1 MDRSIAR
8 GILSQARPIFVG
20 QVAVMLYA
28 VVDTVLTGHASATD
42 LAAMGL
48 GAGVY
53 SSVFVSLLGAINA
66 LNPIIAQ
73 HHGGRRHLAIG
84 VSYVQ
89 GLWLA
94 WLLSIGGGL
103 FLAFPELWLA
113 WIHAPPEVEAL
124 VTRYLRVLSLALPAA
139 LMFRVISVLNVA
151 VARPQV
157 VMRMQVAGLV
167 LKVLLSYVLI
177 FGRLGMPGL
186 GAVGGA
192 LASAIV
198 FWALLVAGWAH
209 TRLDPFY
216 RRFEI
221 HWAGPRGPVLRE
233 LIHLG
238 VPIGLSYA
246 LEATSFTFITL
257 LVARLGTSVMGG
269 HQVVANLA
277 ALCFMVPLSLAVA
290 TATLTAHAIGA
301 QDGPRA
307 RRTASTGIRIAV
319 IVSASLALAVWTL
332 RGPIVRL
339 YTSDAAV
346 AAVALTLI
354 PYLAAF
360 HVFDAL
366 QTGVGFVLRA
376 HKRAVPPTVIYALAL
391 WGVGL
396 FGGYHV
402 AFVGLWGP
410 PWGVTGMW
418 LMQSVGLALAGLL
431 LLAFYLWL
439 LRAQD
444 RWAGAARRRP
454 LGGKFES
461 GHPGSDRS

>member
-1 MDRSIAR
+1 MEPSIAR
-8 GILSQARPIFVG
+8 SILSQARPIFVG

-48 GAGVY
+48 GASVY

-73 HHGGRRHLAIG
+73 HHGGRRHVAIG

-94 WLLSIGGGL
+94 LLLSIGGGL
-103 FLAFPELWLA
+103 FLAFPDAWLA
-113 WIHAPPEVEAL
+113 WIHAPPAVEAM

-139 LMFRVISVLNVA
+139 LMFRVISVLHVA

-157 VMRMQVAGLV
+157 VMVMQVSGLA
-167 LKVLLSYVLI
+167 LKVLLSYLLI
-177 FGRLGMPGL
+177 FGGLGLPRLGAL
-186 GAVGGA
+186 GGA
-192 LASAIV
+192 LASTVV
-198 FWALLVAGWAH
+198 FWALLVGGWAH
-209 TRLDPFY
+209 TRVDRFY

-221 HWAGPRGPVLRE
+221 HRAGPRWSVLRE
-233 LIHLG
+233 LIRLG
-238 VPIGLSYA
+238 IPMGLSYA

-301 QDGPRA
+301 EDASRA

-319 IVSASLALAVWTL
+319 IVSASLALAVWML
-332 RGPIVRL
+332 RGAIVRL

-376 HKRAVPPTVIYALAL
+376 HKRAVSPTVIYALAL

-402 AFVGLWGP
+402 AFVGLWSP
-410 PWGVTGMW
+410 PWGVSGMW
-418 LMQSVGLALAGLL
+418 LMQSVGLGLAGLL
-431 LLAFYLWL
+431 LLGCYLLL
-439 LRAQD
+439 LRTQD
-444 RWAGAARRRP
+444 RLRGEIPREP
-454 LGGKFES
+454 T
-461 GHPGSDRS
+461 

>member
-1 MDRSIAR
+1 
-8 GILSQARPIFVG
+8 
-20 QVAVMLYA
+20 MLYG
-28 VVDTVLTGHASATD
+28 VVDTVLTGHASAAD

-48 GAGVY
+48 GTGVY
-53 SSVFVSLLGAINA
+53 STVFVSLLGVLNA

-73 HHGGRRHLAIG
+73 HHGGRRDAAIG

-94 WLLSIGGGL
+94 WLLSLGGGL
-103 FLAFPELWLA
+103 LLAFPEPWLA
-113 WIHAPPEVEAL
+113 WIHAPPEVETL
-124 VTRYLRVLSLALPAA
+124 VTRYLRVLSLALPAS
-139 LMFRVISVLNVA
+139 LLFRAIAGLNIA
-151 VARPQV
+151 VARPRV

-167 LKVLLSYVLI
+167 VKTLLSYLLI
-177 FGRLGMPGL
+177 FGGLGVPRL

-192 LASAIV
+192 LASVVV
-198 FWALLVAGWAH
+198 FWALLAAGWAH

-221 HWAGPRGPVLRE
+221 RWAGPRGPALRE
-233 LIHLG
+233 LVYLG
-238 VPIGLSYA
+238 VPMGLSYA

-257 LVARLGTSVMGG
+257 LVARLGTGVMGG

-277 ALCFMVPLSLAVA
+277 ALCFMVPLSISVA

-301 QDGPRA
+301 EEGARA
-307 RRTASTGIRIAV
+307 RRTAATGIRIAV

-332 RGPIVRL
+332 RGLVVRL

-346 AAVALTLI
+346 AVVALTLI

-366 QTGVGFVLRA
+366 QTAVGFVLRA
-376 HKRAVPPTVIYALAL
+376 HKRTVAPTVVYALTL

-396 FGGYHV
+396 VGGYHV
-402 AFVGLWGP
+402 AFRGLGGP

-418 LMQSVGLALAGLL
+418 LMQAVGLALAGLL
-431 LLAFYLWL
+431 LLGFYLWL
-439 LRAQD
+439 
-444 RWAGAARRRP
+444 RRR
-454 LGGKFES
+454 E
-461 GHPGSDRS
+461 SDREARGSRERGA

>member
-1 MDRSIAR
+1 MDPSIAR
-8 GILSQARPIFVG
+8 GILFQARPIFVG
-20 QVAVMLYA
+20 PVAVMLYG

-48 GAGVY
+48 GTGVY

-73 HHGGRRHLAIG
+73 HHGARRPVAIG
-84 VSYVQ
+84 ASYVQ
-89 GLWLA
+89 GVWLA
-94 WLLSIGGGL
+94 LLLSTGGGL
-103 FLAFPELWLA
+103 FLAFPEAWLA
-113 WIHAPPEVEAL
+113 WIHAPPAVEAL
-124 VTRYLRVLSLALPAA
+124 VTRYLRVLSLALPAS
-139 LMFRVISVLNVA
+139 LMFRAISALNIA

-157 VMRMQVAGLV
+157 VMRMQVVGLA

-177 FGRLGMPGL
+177 FGGLGMPRL

-192 LASAIV
+192 LASVIV
-198 FWALLVAGWAH
+198 FWALLAAGWTH

-221 HWAGPRGPVLRE
+221 HWVGPRWPVLRE
-233 LIHLG
+233 LIRLG
-238 VPIGLSYA
+238 IPMGLSYA

-269 HQVVANLA
+269 HQIVANLA

-301 QDGPRA
+301 EDGPRA
-307 RRTASTGIRIAV
+307 QRTAATGIRIAV
-319 IVSASLALAVWTL
+319 IISASLALAVWTL
-332 RGPIVRL
+332 RGLIVRL
-339 YTSDAAV
+339 YTNDAAV

-354 PYLAAF
+354 PYLAIF

-366 QTGVGFVLRA
+366 QTAVGFVLRA
-376 HKRAVPPTVIYALAL
+376 HKRAVAPTVIYALTL

-396 FGGYHV
+396 VGGYHV
-402 AFVGLWGP
+402 AFRGLWGS

-418 LMQSVGLALAGLL
+418 LMQSVGLGLAGLL
-431 LLAFYLWL
+431 LLGFYLWL
-439 LRAQD
+439 LRVAEH
-444 RWAGAARRRP
+444 RAGT
-454 LGGKFES
+454 
-461 GHPGSDRS
+461 

>member
-1 MDRSIAR
+1 MEPSIAR
-8 GILSQARPIFVG
+8 SILSQARPIFVG

-73 HHGGRRHLAIG
+73 HHGGRRHVAIG

-94 WLLSIGGGL
+94 LLLSIGGGL
-103 FLAFPELWLA
+103 FLAFPDAWLA
-113 WIHAPPEVEAL
+113 WIHAPPAVEAM

-139 LMFRVISVLNVA
+139 LMFRVISVLHVA

-157 VMRMQVAGLV
+157 VMVMQVSGLA
-167 LKVLLSYVLI
+167 LKVLLSYLLI
-177 FGRLGMPGL
+177 FGGLGLPRLGAL
-186 GAVGGA
+186 GGA
-192 LASAIV
+192 LASTVV
-198 FWALLVAGWAH
+198 FWALLVVGWAH
-209 TRLDPFY
+209 TRVDRFY

-221 HWAGPRGPVLRE
+221 HRAGPRWSVLRE
-233 LIHLG
+233 LIRLG
-238 VPIGLSYA
+238 IPMGVSYA

-301 QDGPRA
+301 EDASRA

-319 IVSASLALAVWTL
+319 IVSASLALAVWML
-332 RGPIVRL
+332 RGAIVRL

-376 HKRAVPPTVIYALAL
+376 HKRAVSPTVIYALAL

-402 AFVGLWGP
+402 AFVGLWSP
-410 PWGVTGMW
+410 PWGVSGMW
-418 LMQSVGLALAGLL
+418 LMQSVGLGLAGLL
-431 LLAFYLWL
+431 LLGCYLLL
-439 LRAQD
+439 LRTQD
-444 RWAGAARRRP
+444 RLRGEIPREP
-454 LGGKFES
+454 T
-461 GHPGSDRS
+461 

>member
-1 MDRSIAR
+1 LTRAGSSPAGARLRLDPSIAR
-8 GILSQARPIFVG
+8 GILSQARPLFVG

-48 GAGVY
+48 GTGVY

-73 HHGGRRHLAIG
+73 HHGGQRHVAIG
-84 VSYVQ
+84 LGYAQ

-94 WLLSIGGGL
+94 LLLSTGGGL

-113 WIHAPPEVEAL
+113 WIHAPTAVEEL
-124 VTRYLRVLSLALPAA
+124 VARYLRVLSLALPAA
-139 LMFRVISVLNVA
+139 LMFRAICALNIA

-157 VMRMQVAGLV
+157 VMRMQVAGLA
-167 LKVLLSYVLI
+167 LKVLLSYLLI
-177 FGRLGMPGL
+177 FGRLGLPRL

-192 LASAIV
+192 LASVIV
-198 FWALLVAGWAH
+198 FWALFGAGWAH

-221 HWAGPRGPVLRE
+221 RRAGPRWPILRE
-233 LIHLG
+233 LLHLG
-238 VPIGLSYA
+238 IPMGVSYA
-246 LEATSFTFITL
+246 LEATSFTCITL

-269 HQVVANLA
+269 HQIVANLA

-301 QDGPRA
+301 ENALQA
-307 RRTASTGIRIAV
+307 QRTAATGIRIAV
-319 IVSASLALAVWTL
+319 TVSAAVALVVWTL
-332 RGPIVRL
+332 RDSIVRL

-346 AAVALTLI
+346 AAVALTLV

-366 QTGVGFVLRA
+366 QTVVGFVLRA
-376 HKRAVPPTVIYALAL
+376 HKRAVAPTVIYAMTL

-396 FGGYHV
+396 LGGYHV
-402 AFVGLWGP
+402 AFRGLWGL

-418 LMQSVGLALAGLL
+418 MMQSVGLGLAGLFL
-431 LLAFYLWL
+431 LGFYLWL
-439 LRAQD
+439 LPVPTRRA
-444 RWAGAARRRP
+444 GI
-454 LGGKFES
+454 
-461 GHPGSDRS
+461 

>member
-1 MDRSIAR
+1 MEPSIAR
-8 GILSQARPIFVG
+8 SILSQARPIFVG
-20 QVAVMLYA
+20 QVAVMLYG

-48 GAGVY
+48 GASVY

-73 HHGGRRHLAIG
+73 HHGGRRHVAIG

-94 WLLSIGGGL
+94 LLLSIGGGL
-103 FLAFPELWLA
+103 FLAFPDAWLA
-113 WIHAPPEVEAL
+113 WIHAPPAVEAM

-139 LMFRVISVLNVA
+139 LMFRVISVLHVA

-157 VMRMQVAGLV
+157 VMVMQVSGLA
-167 LKVLLSYVLI
+167 LKVLLSYLLI
-177 FGRLGMPGL
+177 FGGLGLPRLGAL
-186 GAVGGA
+186 GGA
-192 LASAIV
+192 LASTVV
-198 FWALLVAGWAH
+198 FWALLVVGWAH
-209 TRLDPFY
+209 TRVDRFY

-221 HWAGPRGPVLRE
+221 HRAGPRWSVLRE
-233 LIHLG
+233 LFRLG
-238 VPIGLSYA
+238 TPMGLSYA

-301 QDGPRA
+301 EDASKA

-319 IVSASLALAVWTL
+319 IVSASLALAVWML
-332 RGPIVRL
+332 RGAIVRL

-360 HVFDAL
+360 HIFDAL

-376 HKRAVPPTVIYALAL
+376 HKRAVSPTVIYALAL

-402 AFVGLWGP
+402 AFVGLWSP
-410 PWGVTGMW
+410 PWGVSGMW
-418 LMQSVGLALAGLL
+418 LMQSVGLGLAGLL
-431 LLAFYLWL
+431 LLGCYLLL
-439 LRAQD
+439 LRTQD
-444 RWAGAARRRP
+444 RLRGEIPREP
-454 LGGKFES
+454 T
-461 GHPGSDRS
+461 

>member
-1 MDRSIAR
+1 
-8 GILSQARPIFVG
+8 
-20 QVAVMLYA
+20 VAVMLYA

-73 HHGGRRHLAIG
+73 HHGGRRDVAIG

-94 WLLSIGGGL
+94 WLLSAGGGL
-103 FLAFPELWLA
+103 LLAFPEPWLA
-113 WIHAPPEVEAL
+113 WIHAPAEVEAL
-124 VTRYLRVLSLALPAA
+124 VTRYLRVLGLALPASLLFRTISA
-139 LMFRVISVLNVA
+139 LNIA

-157 VMRMQVAGLV
+157 VMRMQVAGLA
-167 LKVLLSYVLI
+167 LKVLLSSLLI
-177 FGRLGMPGL
+177 FGGLGLPRL

-192 LASAIV
+192 LASVVV

-216 RRFEI
+216 RRFHI
-221 HWAGPRGPVLRE
+221 HWAGVRWPVLRE

-238 VPIGLSYA
+238 VPMGLSYA
-246 LEATSFTFITL
+246 LEATSFTVITV

-277 ALCFMVPLSLAVA
+277 ALCFMVPLSLSVA

-301 QDGPRA
+301 EQIPRA
-307 RRTASTGIRIAV
+307 RRTAATGIRLTVIA
-319 IVSASLALAVWTL
+319 STALALAVWAL
-332 RGPIVRL
+332 RDLIVRV

-360 HVFDAL
+360 HAFDAL
-366 QTGVGFVLRA
+366 QTAVGFVLRA
-376 HKRAVPPTVIYALAL
+376 HKRAVAPTVVYALTL

-396 FGGYHV
+396 VGGYHV
-402 AFVGLWGP
+402 AFRGLWGP
-410 PWGVTGMW
+410 PRGVTGMW
-418 LMQSVGLALAGLL
+418 LMQALGLALAGLL
-431 LLAFYLWL
+431 LLAFYAWL
-439 LRAQD
+439 LRAP
-444 RWAGAARRRP
+444 AGRAGTPRP
-454 LGGKFES
+454 S
-461 GHPGSDRS
+461 VDPRT

>member
-1 MDRSIAR
+1 MVDSAIAR
-8 GILSQARPIFVG
+8 GILDQARPIFVG

-73 HHGGRRHLAIG
+73 HHGGRRHVAIG

-94 WLLSIGGGL
+94 LLLSVGGGL
-103 FLAFPELWLA
+103 FLAFPGSWLA
-113 WIHAPPEVEAL
+113 WLHAPPAVEAL
-124 VTRYLRVLSLALPAA
+124 VTRYLRVISLALPAA
-139 LMFRVISVLNVA
+139 LMFRAICAVNIA
-151 VARPQV
+151 VARPQI

-167 LKVLLSYVLI
+167 LKMLLSYLLI
-177 FGRLGMPGL
+177 FGGLGLPRL

-192 LASAIV
+192 LATVIV
-198 FWALLVAGWAH
+198 FWALLAAAWAH
-209 TRLDPFY
+209 TRLDSFYHPFQI
-216 RRFEI
+216 R
-221 HWAGPRGPVLRE
+221 WAGPLWPALRE
-233 LIHLG
+233 LLRLG
-238 VPIGLSYA
+238 IPMGLSYA
-246 LEATSFTFITL
+246 IEATSFTFITL

-277 ALCFMVPLSLAVA
+277 ALCFMVPLSLSVA

-301 QDGPRA
+301 EEAARA
-307 RRTASTGIRIAV
+307 RRTASAGIRIAV
-319 IVSASLALAVWTL
+319 MASASLALGVWTL
-332 RGPIVRL
+332 RHLIVRL

-376 HKRAVPPTVIYALAL
+376 HKRAVAPTVVYALTL

-402 AFVGLWGP
+402 AFRGLWGP
-410 PWGVTGMW
+410 PRGVTGMW
-418 LMQSVGLALAGLL
+418 LMQAVGLGLAGLL
-431 LLAFYLWL
+431 LVTFYFWL
-439 LRAQD
+439 LRHED
-444 RWAGAARRRP
+444 RRARGPRETGA
-454 LGGKFES
+454 
-461 GHPGSDRS
+461 

>member
-1 MDRSIAR
+1 MEPSIAR
-8 GILSQARPIFVG
+8 SILSQARPIFVG

-48 GAGVY
+48 GASVY

-73 HHGGRRHLAIG
+73 HHGGRRHVAIG

-94 WLLSIGGGL
+94 LLLSIGGGL
-103 FLAFPELWLA
+103 FLAFPDAWLA
-113 WIHAPPEVEAL
+113 WIHAPPAVEAM

-139 LMFRVISVLNVA
+139 LMFRVISVLHVA

-157 VMRMQVAGLV
+157 VMVMQVSGLA
-167 LKVLLSYVLI
+167 LKVLLSYLLI
-177 FGRLGMPGL
+177 FGGLGLPRLGAL
-186 GAVGGA
+186 GGA
-192 LASAIV
+192 LASTVV
-198 FWALLVAGWAH
+198 FWALLVVGWAH
-209 TRLDPFY
+209 TRVDRFY

-221 HWAGPRGPVLRE
+221 HRAGPRWSVLRE
-233 LIHLG
+233 LIRLG
-238 VPIGLSYA
+238 IPMGLSYA

-257 LVARLGTSVMGG
+257 VVARLGTSVMGG

-301 QDGPRA
+301 EDASKA

-319 IVSASLALAVWTL
+319 IVSASLALAVWML
-332 RGPIVRL
+332 RGAIVRL

-376 HKRAVPPTVIYALAL
+376 HKRAVSPTVIYALAL

-402 AFVGLWGP
+402 AFVGLWSP
-410 PWGVTGMW
+410 PWGVSGMW
-418 LMQSVGLALAGLL
+418 LMQSVGLGLAGLL
-431 LLAFYLWL
+431 LLGCYLSL
-439 LRAQD
+439 LRTQD
-444 RWAGAARRRP
+444 RPTR
-454 LGGKFES
+454 
-461 GHPGSDRS
+461 

>member
-1 MDRSIAR
+1 MDPSIAR

-73 HHGGRRHLAIG
+73 HHGGRRHVAIG

-94 WLLSIGGGL
+94 LLLSIGGGL

-113 WIHAPPEVEAL
+113 WIHAPPAVEAL

-139 LMFRVISVLNVA
+139 LMFRVISALNIA

-157 VMRMQVAGLV
+157 VMAMQLAGLA
-167 LKVLLSYVLI
+167 LKVLLSYLLI
-177 FGRLGMPGL
+177 FGGLGLPRL
-186 GAVGGA
+186 GAVGGGM
-192 LASAIV
+192 ASAIV
-198 FWALLVAGWAH
+198 FWALLVVGWAH
-209 TRLDPFY
+209 TRSDPFY
-216 RRFEI
+216 RPFEI
-221 HWAGPRGPVLRE
+221 HRAGPRWSVLRE
-233 LIHLG
+233 LVRLG
-238 VPIGLSYA
+238 IPMGLSYA

-301 QDGPRA
+301 EEAARA

-319 IVSASLALAVWTL
+319 IVSAVLALTVWTL
-332 RGPIVRL
+332 RESIVRL

-360 HVFDAL
+360 HLFDAL

-418 LMQSVGLALAGLL
+418 LMQSVGLALAGVL

-439 LRAQD
+439 LRTQD
-444 RWAGAARRRP
+444 RAQGAPALSR
-454 LGGKFES
+454 
-461 GHPGSDRS
+461 

>member
-1 MDRSIAR
+1 
-8 GILSQARPIFVG
+8 
-20 QVAVMLYA
+20 MLYA
-28 VVDTVLTGHASATD
+28 VVDTVLTGHASPTD

-73 HHGGRRHLAIG
+73 HHGGRRHVAIG
-84 VSYVQ
+84 LGYAQ

-94 WLLSIGGGL
+94 LMLSLGGSL
-103 FLAFPELWLA
+103 FLAVPELWLG
-113 WIHAPPEVEAL
+113 WIHAPPAVEEL
-124 VTRYLRVLSLALPAA
+124 VARYLRVLSLALPAA
-139 LMFRVISVLNVA
+139 LMFRALAALNIA

-157 VMRMQVAGLV
+157 VMRMQVAALA
-167 LKVLLSYVLI
+167 LKVLLSYLLI
-177 FGRLGMPGL
+177 FGRLGLPRL

-192 LASAIV
+192 LASVIV
-198 FWALLVAGWAH
+198 LWALFAAGWAH
-209 TRLDPFY
+209 TRFDPFY

-221 HWAGPRGPVLRE
+221 RWTGPRWPILRE
-233 LIHLG
+233 LLHLG
-238 VPIGLSYA
+238 IPMGLSYA

-269 HQVVANLA
+269 HQIVANLA

-301 QDGPRA
+301 ENA
-307 RRTASTGIRIAV
+307 RQAQRTAATGIRIAV
-319 IVSASLALAVWTL
+319 TVSASLALAVWIL
-332 RGPIVRL
+332 RDSIVRL

-346 AAVALTLI
+346 AAVALTLV

-366 QTGVGFVLRA
+366 QTVVGFVLRA
-376 HKRAVPPTVIYALAL
+376 HKRAVAPTVIYAMTL

-402 AFVGLWGP
+402 AFRGVWGS
-410 PWGVTGMW
+410 PWGVGGMW
-418 LMQSVGLALAGLL
+418 MMQSVGLGLAGVFLL
-431 LLAFYLWL
+431 GFYLRL
-439 LRAQD
+439 LRMP
-444 RWAGAARRRP
+444 RP
-454 LGGKFES
+454 TCS
-461 GHPGSDRS
+461 

>member
-1 MDRSIAR
+1 MEPSIAR
-8 GILSQARPIFVG
+8 SILSQARPIFVG

-48 GAGVY
+48 GASVY

-73 HHGGRRHLAIG
+73 HHGGRRHVAIG

-94 WLLSIGGGL
+94 LLLSIGGGL
-103 FLAFPELWLA
+103 FLAFPDAWLA
-113 WIHAPPEVEAL
+113 WIHAPPAVEAM

-139 LMFRVISVLNVA
+139 LMFRVISVLHVA

-157 VMRMQVAGLV
+157 VMVMQVSGLA
-167 LKVLLSYVLI
+167 LKVLLSYLLI
-177 FGRLGMPGL
+177 FGGLGLPRLGAL
-186 GAVGGA
+186 GGA
-192 LASAIV
+192 LASTVV
-198 FWALLVAGWAH
+198 FWALLVVGWTH
-209 TRLDPFY
+209 TRVDRFY

-221 HWAGPRGPVLRE
+221 HRAGPRWSVLRE
-233 LIHLG
+233 LIRLG
-238 VPIGLSYA
+238 IPMGVSYA

-301 QDGPRA
+301 EDASRA

-319 IVSASLALAVWTL
+319 IVSASLALAVWML
-332 RGPIVRL
+332 RGAIVRL

-376 HKRAVPPTVIYALAL
+376 HKRAVSPTVIYALAL

-402 AFVGLWGP
+402 AFVGLGSP
-410 PWGVTGMW
+410 PWGVSGMW
-418 LMQSVGLALAGLL
+418 LMQSVGLGLAGLL
-431 LLAFYLWL
+431 LLGRYLLL
-439 LRAQD
+439 LRTQD
-444 RWAGAARRRP
+444 RPTR
-454 LGGKFES
+454 
-461 GHPGSDRS
+461 